1 MSPKSAPLLRSSF
14 PVPLR
19 PLPVRDSRRNNTD
32 NKHGGAHEQL
42 LFSYLVLVQSVKF
55 IYTRKSFIRRS
66 ITVANKVVMSR
77 LAVVCGGSRGIGK
90 AVSCL
95 LAERGCRLAVL
106 SRNQDAAQATVAS
119 LHGADHL
126 AFSCDVS
133 KEQEV
138 HKTFETIQK
147 TCGNISYLVNAA
159 GINRDALL
167 LRTKPE
173 DMVALL
179 HTNLLGSML
188 TCRAALRSMMHTQ
201 GAAIVN
207 IGSVVGLKG
216 NAGQCVY
223 SATKAGLEGFTRSV
237 AKEVAS
243 RNIRVNLLAPGF
255 IHTDMTAGLKEDD
268 GARIIPLGRFGKPEE
283 VAQAVLFLLESPYI
297 TGQVL
302 VVDGG
307 LQLAMSL
314 VACSICRGNKLHRE
328 KTTSPIY
335 LRRNPTPALLHPAH
349 LENGGYR
356 NLQTYSQKSQRRED
370 YAVVLEEAQYSIL
383 RMLSKSL

>member
-1 MSPKSAPLLRSSF
+1 MP
-14 PVPLR
+14 
-19 PLPVRDSRRNNTD
+19 
-32 NKHGGAHEQL
+32 
-42 LFSYLVLVQSVKF
+42 
-55 IYTRKSFIRRS
+55 
-66 ITVANKVVMSR
+66 R

-90 AVSCL
+90 AVARL
-95 LAERGCRLAVL
+95 MAERGCRLAVV
-106 SRNQDAAQATVAS
+106 SRDLDAARDTAAS
-119 LHGADHL
+119 LCGADHVAL
-126 AFSCDVS
+126 SCDVS

-138 HKTFETIQK
+138 QKTFDTIQK

-179 HTNLLGSML
+179 HTNLLGTML
-188 TCRAALRSMMHTQ
+188 TCRATLRSMLHTQ

-207 IGSVVGLKG
+207 IGSVVGLRG

-223 SATKAGLEGFTRSV
+223 SASKAGLEGFTRSL

-255 IHTDMTAGLKEDD
+255 IRTAMTSGLREEDW
-268 GARIIPLGRFGKPEE
+268 ARSIPLGRFGEPEE
-283 VAQAVLFLLESPYI
+283 VAQAVLFLLESPYV

-307 LQLAMSL
+307 LQLAM
-314 VACSICRGNKLHRE
+314 
-328 KTTSPIY
+328 
-335 LRRNPTPALLHPAH
+335 
-349 LENGGYR
+349 
-356 NLQTYSQKSQRRED
+356 
-370 YAVVLEEAQYSIL
+370 
-383 RMLSKSL
+383 

>member
-1 MSPKSAPLLRSSF
+1 
-14 PVPLR
+14 
-19 PLPVRDSRRNNTD
+19 
-32 NKHGGAHEQL
+32 
-42 LFSYLVLVQSVKF
+42 
-55 IYTRKSFIRRS
+55 
-66 ITVANKVVMSR
+66 MSR

-90 AVSCL
+90 AVSRL
-95 LAERGCRLAVL
+95 LAERGCRLAVV
-106 SRNQDAAQATVAS
+106 SRNKDAAQATVAS
-119 LHGADHL
+119 LHGAEHV
-126 AFSCDVS
+126 AFSCDLS

-138 HKTFETIQK
+138 QNTFETIHR

-179 HTNLLGSML
+179 HTNLLGTMQ
-188 TCRAALRSMMHTQ
+188 TCRAALRSMLHTQ

-207 IGSVVGLKG
+207 IGSVVGLRG

-223 SATKAGLEGFTRSV
+223 SASKAGLDGFTRSL

-255 IHTDMTAGLKEDD
+255 IRTDMTAGLREED
-268 GARIIPLGRFGKPEE
+268 AAHSIPLGRFGEPEE
-283 VAQAVLFLLESPYI
+283 AAQAVLFLLKSAYI

-307 LQLAMSL
+307 LQLSM
-314 VACSICRGNKLHRE
+314 
-328 KTTSPIY
+328 
-335 LRRNPTPALLHPAH
+335 
-349 LENGGYR
+349 
-356 NLQTYSQKSQRRED
+356 
-370 YAVVLEEAQYSIL
+370 
-383 RMLSKSL
+383 

>member
-1 MSPKSAPLLRSSF
+1 
-14 PVPLR
+14 
-19 PLPVRDSRRNNTD
+19 
-32 NKHGGAHEQL
+32 
-42 LFSYLVLVQSVKF
+42 
-55 IYTRKSFIRRS
+55 
-66 ITVANKVVMSR
+66 MSR

-90 AVSCL
+90 AVSRL

-106 SRNQDAAQATVAS
+106 SRNQDAAQAAVAS
-119 LHGADHL
+119 LHGADHM
-126 AFSCDVS
+126 AFSCDIS

-138 HKTFETIQK
+138 QKTFETIQK

-223 SATKAGLEGFTRSV
+223 SATKAGLEGFTRSL

-268 GARIIPLGRFGKPEE
+268 GARFIPLGRFGKPEE
-283 VAQAVLFLLESPYI
+283 VAQAVLFLLESPYV

-307 LQLAMSL
+307 LQLAIPSCT
-314 VACSICRGNKLHRE
+314 VGPPER
-328 KTTSPIY
+328 
-335 LRRNPTPALLHPAH
+335 
-349 LENGGYR
+349 
-356 NLQTYSQKSQRRED
+356 
-370 YAVVLEEAQYSIL
+370 
-383 RMLSKSL
+383 